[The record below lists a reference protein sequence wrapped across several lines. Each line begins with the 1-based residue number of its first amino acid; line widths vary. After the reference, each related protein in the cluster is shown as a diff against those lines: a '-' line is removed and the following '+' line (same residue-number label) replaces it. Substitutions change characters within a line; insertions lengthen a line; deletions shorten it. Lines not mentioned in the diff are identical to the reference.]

1 MKRMKPKCKICG
13 EMFSVRRARVGYKVC
28 LECGEEQAQQVR
40 HCIAP
45 LHKSNYVVI
54 TNRQDLAGLNNKGG
68 LVK

>member
-13 EMFSVRRARVGYKVC
+13 EMVSVRRARVGYKVC